1 MSDSERDDAA
11 QRAAAELAAAR
22 DVFET
27 FRDELATLLAE
38 VRAGKTAQAKRLKP
52 VVTELARAVAR
63 MAEDEGK
70 LHGSRRGRDGTGAD
84 GNLSELSLDLDAA
97 RSEVCRRL
105 ARLRTAGA

>member
-1 MSDSERDDAA
+1 MSRSERD
-11 QRAAAELAAAR
+11 RAAHRAEADLATAR
-22 DVFET
+22 EVFET
-27 FRDELATLLAE
+27 FRDELAALLAE

-70 LHGSRRGRDGTGAD
+70 LDGARRGRDGIGAEGD
-84 GNLSELSLDLDAA
+84 LSELSLDLDAA

-105 ARLRTAGA
+105 ARLRSAGA